1 MATVDSKR
9 DGKLHHGGSSA
20 LKTILVHLHQDD
32 GSADR
37 LEAVIA
43 LARAC
48 DAHLH
53 FVHWNPI
60 EAYTV
65 IDAFGTFV
73 SDEIVRILKQQAREL
88 RAAVEARLER
98 EPLSW
103 DYQQVIDELA
113 PNLIRCAALA
123 DLLVTGREP
132 QEREFG
138 GPATVFLGS
147 VLHRLRTPLLVMT
160 DRCKLFDPA
169 GVAVVT
175 WNGSYEAA
183 NALRS
188 AVPLLQFATKVRIL
202 CIEEKGDSPFAAIQA
217 RDYLLRHHIES
228 DVEMTPLLAET
239 VTQDLL
245 NHAMSRR
252 AQYLV
257 MGAYSHS
264 RAGEYL
270 FGGVT
275 RDLLQSCR
283 IPLLMAR

>member
-1 MATVDSKR
+1 MATLTSNRDRKR
-9 DGKLHHGGSSA
+9 GQKHSSGI
-20 LKTILVHLHQDD
+20 KTMLVHLHQDY
-32 GSADR
+32 GSSDR

-98 EPLSW
+98 EMVSW
-103 DYQQVIDELA
+103 DYQQVIGELA

-123 DLLVTGREP
+123 DLIVTGREP

-138 GPATVFLGS
+138 GPATVLLGGL
-147 VLHRLRTPLLVMT
+147 LHRLRTPLLVMT
-160 DRCKLFDPA
+160 DACKLFDPS
-169 GVAVVT
+169 GVAVVA

-188 AVPLLQFATKVRIL
+188 AVPLLQFVTKVRIL
-202 CIEEKGDSPFAAIQA
+202 CIEEKGDRPFSAMQA

-228 DVEMTPLLAET
+228 DVETTPLFAET

-275 RDLLQSCR
+275 RDFLQSCP